1 MIAVNAEY
9 AIVGSLSSWWWWGA
23 GERHIPYRNHKLTE
37 LMSDSLGGS
46 AKTLMVVNVSPLHN
60 DSSESKNSLDYAQR
74 VKEVTNES
82 SRNFE
87 TAEIARLKAIIE
99 DMKAAGGG
107 GASAL
112 SLAPPTPG
120 LASALGM

>member
-1 MIAVNAEY
+1 MF
-9 AIVGSLSSWWWWGA
+9 S
-23 GERHIPYRNHKLTE
+23 GEKFIPYRNHKLTE

-46 AKTLMVVNVSPLHN
+46 AKTLMVVNVSPLLS
-60 DSSESKNSLDYAQR
+60 DGGESKNSLDYAQR

-87 TAEIARLKAIIE
+87 TAEIARLKMIIE
-99 DMKAAGGG
+99 EMKGAGGS
-107 GASAL
+107 ASAL

-120 LASALGM
+120 LASAMGL